1 MKEVQMLNWPV
12 RTTKQDLLTQLKKQ
26 KSNDT
31 RTKHERKTTQEEKTG
46 SCKPCGL
53 LMTRK
58 PINRHDGSTNSVLF
72 INYRFVLIFSL

>member
-1 MKEVQMLNWPV
+1 MADVQMLNWPI
-12 RTTKQDLLTQLKKQ
+12 RTSKQHLLTQLKKQ

-31 RTKHERKTTQEEKTG
+31 RIKHERKKTQEEKTD

-58 PINRHDGSTNSVLF
+58 LINRNDGSTNSVLF
-72 INYRFVLIFSL
+72 INYRFL